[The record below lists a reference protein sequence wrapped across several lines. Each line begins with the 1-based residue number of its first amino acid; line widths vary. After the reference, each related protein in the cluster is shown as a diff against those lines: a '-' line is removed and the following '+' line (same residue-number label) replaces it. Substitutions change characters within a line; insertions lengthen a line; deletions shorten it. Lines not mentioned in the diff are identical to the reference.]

1 MVKDAQEKTPIE
13 IATNPKVINRMQQYL
28 DSMSSLEITYNIDDD
43 DRANEKYNVG
53 DLDQI
58 VEDDEEDKD
67 GNENFAA
74 SMSLK
79 AAIQSSLAAASQMNQ
94 LSDKK

>member
-1 MVKDAQEKTPIE
+1 
-13 IATNPKVINRMQQYL
+13 MQQYL

-43 DRANEKYNVG
+43 DRANDKYNVG

-67 GNENFAA
+67 GNENSVA
-74 SMSLK
+74 SMSLR
-79 AAIQSSLAAASQMNQ
+79 ATI
-94 LSDKK
+94 

>member
-1 MVKDAQEKTPIE
+1 
-13 IATNPKVINRMQQYL
+13 
-28 DSMSSLEITYNIDDD
+28 MSSLEITYNIDGD
-43 DRANEKYNVG
+43 DRANDKYNVG

-67 GNENFAA
+67 GNENSVA

-79 AAIQSSLAAASQMNQ
+79 AAI
-94 LSDKK
+94 

>member
-1 MVKDAQEKTPIE
+1 
-13 IATNPKVINRMQQYL
+13 MQQYL

-43 DRANEKYNVG
+43 DRANDKYNVG

-67 GNENFAA
+67 GNENSVA

-79 AAIQSSLAAASQMNQ
+79 AAIQNSLSAAS
-94 LSDKK
+94 S

>member
-1 MVKDAQEKTPIE
+1 
-13 IATNPKVINRMQQYL
+13 
-28 DSMSSLEITYNIDDD
+28 MSSLEITYNIDDD
-43 DRANEKYNVG
+43 DKANEKYNVG

-58 VEDDEEDKD
+58 VEDAEEDKD
-67 GNENFAA
+67 GNETSAA

>member
-1 MVKDAQEKTPIE
+1 
-13 IATNPKVINRMQQYL
+13 
-28 DSMSSLEITYNIDDD
+28 MSSLEITYNIDDD
-43 DRANEKYNVG
+43 DRANDKYNVG

-67 GNENFAA
+67 GNENSVA

-79 AAIQSSLAAASQMNQ
+79 AAIQNSLAAAS
-94 LSDKK
+94 

>member
-1 MVKDAQEKTPIE
+1 
-13 IATNPKVINRMQQYL
+13 
-28 DSMSSLEITYNIDDD
+28 MSSLEITYNIDDD
-43 DRANEKYNVG
+43 DRTNEKYNVG

-67 GNENFAA
+67 GNETSAA

-79 AAIQSSLAAASQMNQ
+79 AAIQSSLAAAS
-94 LSDKK
+94 

>member
-1 MVKDAQEKTPIE
+1 
-13 IATNPKVINRMQQYL
+13 
-28 DSMSSLEITYNIDDD
+28 MSSLEITYNIDDD

-67 GNENFAA
+67 GNETSAA

-79 AAIQSSLAAASQMNQ
+79 AAIQSSLAAAS
-94 LSDKK
+94 